1 MRLIS
6 VRVTAFLA
14 ALVPLSEILSPGA
27 GAIRESVGAIHESP
41 LHRLASQASPRTSSE
56 QSRTGHPIKSSKAD
70 AGSSELFGRAK
81 ELLTEGSLEQA
92 RQTVEE
98 GLALDAKSAPG
109 YNLLG
114 LIEVQEKDYARAEA
128 AFEKALRFNP
138 HSADTHNNLGNCY
151 LAESKPDL
159 AEKQFRAALALDPSN
174 RGANYNLG
182 LILVSRHEPWEAIAH
197 FLRVRPADAQ
207 TLFILTQ
214 TYFAA
219 GEKRKA
225 LEWAARLSAE
235 AKNDLRLHFTLGVLL
250 AANKQYEPAGR
261 ELEAAD
267 ALEPGTFEILFN
279 LGQVYLRSG
288 QPTKADAALER
299 ALKLQPDSP
308 ETLYYLAR
316 AKADLHRDLEALELL
331 VKARKLAP
339 TNTDVIFLAARLSMN
354 ERFHEDAIP
363 WLEEGLKIAPN
374 RADLHAALGECYF
387 IAGKV
392 DKALLEFQAL
402 TKLDPSAR
410 SYAFAA
416 LAYRNLGRFDEAK
429 TYLEQGLK
437 LDPRNPACLYN
448 LGYIASR
455 QGNYDEAEKWFEKA
469 LAMSPD
475 YSQAILELAGIKMDQ
490 KKYGEAIPLLRKY
503 TQLDPHPAPAYYKL
517 AMAERNLHQTDAAE
531 RDLKIFQ
538 TLSKDSSSGPYP
550 FQNLFDYLDKRA
562 GLAPTEQS
570 RVDLE
575 QLRQEVKIHPDRPQN
590 IYLLASENL
599 DAGQVEE
606 ARQAIARLD
615 QLSQGDFRTEVGVG
629 VLLARHRL
637 YREAVEHFQAAL
649 KANPGS
655 DDTWFDLAD
664 AYFRARDYPNALD
677 SIRHVSLEGQ
687 KDTGYV
693 YLLGDIYA
701 HLGQIDQAVNLF
713 RQVIAVNPDKDQAY
727 LSLALTYLRSGN
739 APNAGRT
746 LEEGLARTP
755 DSGELFWGRGVLE
768 AVTGKAEQAEA
779 YLRKSVDLLPEWPA
793 SYSAL
798 GVLYYQTGQI
808 GRARE
813 TLKEFTQ
820 SGARGSLDVQ
830 RIEQV
835 LSAAPDSSGPEVAH
849 DMSSRDR
856 QQFLQ
861 IALSLADQAL

>member
-6 VRVTAFLA
+6 VRAAAFLA
-14 ALVPLSEILSPGA
+14 ALVPLSEILSPG
-27 GAIRESVGAIHESP
+27 VGAIHESP
-41 LHRLASQASPRTSSE
+41 LLGSPTLIVSQANPGTTSE
-56 QSRTGHPIKSSKAD
+56 QTRKGHPIKSSKAS
-70 AGSSELFGRAK
+70 AAELFRRAK
-81 ELLTEGSLEQA
+81 ELLTEGSVEQA
-92 RQTVEE
+92 RQTAEE
-98 GLALDAKSAPG
+98 GLALDSTSAAG
-109 YNLLG
+109 YKLLG
-114 LIEVQEKDYARAEA
+114 LIEVQEKDYARAAA
-128 AFEKALRFNP
+128 AFEKALTFAPR
-138 HSADTHNNLGNCY
+138 SADTHNNLANCY

-182 LILVSRHEPWEAIAH
+182 LLLVSRHEPREAIAY
-197 FLRVRPADAQ
+197 FLRIRPADAQ
-207 TLFILTQ
+207 TLFNLTQ
-214 TYFAA
+214 AYFAA
-219 GEKRKA
+219 DAKQKA
-225 LEWAARLSAE
+225 LKSAARLSAE
-235 AKNDLRLHFTLGVLL
+235 AKNDVRLHFTLGVLL

-288 QPTKADAALER
+288 QPTKAEAILDR

-308 ETLYYLAR
+308 ETLYYLAQ

-339 TNTDVIFLAARLSMN
+339 ANTDIIFLAARLSMN

-392 DKALLEFQAL
+392 DKALQEFQAL
-402 TKLDPSAR
+402 TKLNPSAR

-429 TYLEQGLK
+429 AYLEQGLK

-455 QGNYDEAEKWFEKA
+455 QGNYEEAEKWFEKA
-469 LAMSPD
+469 LAMNPD
-475 YSQAILELAGIKMDQ
+475 YSEAMLELASIKMDQ
-490 KKYGEAIPLLRKY
+490 KKYGEAVPLLRKY

-538 TLSKDSSSGPYP
+538 TLSKDTNSGSYP

-562 GLAPTEQS
+562 GLATTQQS
-570 RVDLE
+570 QLDLE

-590 IYLLASENL
+590 LYLLASEDL
-599 DAGQVEE
+599 DGGQMDE

-615 QLSQGDFRTEVGVG
+615 QLSQGDFRTAVGVG

-637 YREAVEHFQAAL
+637 YPEAVEHFQAAL

-664 AYFRARDYPNALD
+664 AYFRARDYPDALA
-677 SIRHVSLEGQ
+677 SIQHVSPDGQ

-701 HLGQIDQAVNLF
+701 HLGQIDQAVSLF
-713 RQVIAVNPDKDQAY
+713 RQVIAVNPDRDQAY

-739 APNAGRT
+739 APNADRT

-768 AVTGKAEQAEA
+768 ALAGKTEQAEV

-798 GVLYYQTGQI
+798 GLLYYQTGQI
-808 GRARE
+808 GKARE
-813 TLKEFTQ
+813 TLKELTQ

-830 RIEQV
+830 RIGQV
-835 LSAAPDSSGPEVAH
+835 LSAVPDSSGPEVAH
-849 DMSSRDR
+849 DMSGRDR

-861 IALSLADQAL
+861 IALSLADQTL

>member
-1 MRLIS
+1 M
-6 VRVTAFLA
+6 
-14 ALVPLSEILSPGA
+14 
-27 GAIRESVGAIHESP
+27 
-41 LHRLASQASPRTSSE
+41 
-56 QSRTGHPIKSSKAD
+56 
-70 AGSSELFGRAK
+70 
-81 ELLTEGSLEQA
+81 
-92 RQTVEE
+92 
-98 GLALDAKSAPG
+98 
-109 YNLLG
+109 
-114 LIEVQEKDYARAEA
+114 
-128 AFEKALRFNP
+128 
-138 HSADTHNNLGNCY
+138 
-151 LAESKPDL
+151 
-159 AEKQFRAALALDPSN
+159 
-174 RGANYNLG
+174 
-182 LILVSRHEPWEAIAH
+182 
-197 FLRVRPADAQ
+197 
-207 TLFILTQ
+207 
-214 TYFAA
+214 
-219 GEKRKA
+219 
-225 LEWAARLSAE
+225 
-235 AKNDLRLHFTLGVLL
+235 RLHFTLGVLL

-261 ELEAAD
+261 ELAAAD

-288 QPTKADAALER
+288 QPTKAEAALER

-308 ETLYYLAR
+308 ETLYYLAQ

-455 QGNYDEAEKWFEKA
+455 QGDYDE
-469 LAMSPD
+469 
-475 YSQAILELAGIKMDQ
+475 
-490 KKYGEAIPLLRKY
+490 
-503 TQLDPHPAPAYYKL
+503 
-517 AMAERNLHQTDAAE
+517 AE

-590 IYLLASENL
+590 IYLLASEDL

-615 QLSQGDFRTEVGVG
+615 QLSQGDFRTAVGVG

-664 AYFRARDYPNALD
+664 AYFRARDYQDALA
-677 SIRHVSLEGQ
+677 SLQHVSPDGQ

-701 HLGQIDQAVNLF
+701 HLGQIDQAARLF

-739 APNAGRT
+739 APNAERT
-746 LEEGLARTP
+746 LEEGLARTYAWIEE
-755 DSGELFWGRGVLE
+755 ELIAAGRVHELTR
-768 AVTGKAEQAEA
+768 V
-779 YLRKSVDLLPEWPA
+779 
-793 SYSAL
+793 
-798 GVLYYQTGQI
+798 
-808 GRARE
+808 
-813 TLKEFTQ
+813 
-820 SGARGSLDVQ
+820 
-830 RIEQV
+830 
-835 LSAAPDSSGPEVAH
+835 
-849 DMSSRDR
+849 
-856 QQFLQ
+856 
-861 IALSLADQAL
+861 